1 VTAVVTR
8 SKKQSAGVL
17 VYRRKERVIQVLLA
31 HPGGPIFRH
40 RDALSWTIPKG
51 EIEPGELPLDAA
63 RRELREETGFELPG
77 PYVSLGSVKLKSG
90 KIVHAWACE
99 GDVDLSAFK
108 SCLFE
113 MEWPPRSGRR
123 GSFPELDRVE
133 YFDVEVARLKL
144 NEAQAELVS
153 RLLAHLALGA

>member
-1 VTAVVTR
+1 VVTR

-17 VYRRKERVIQVLLA
+17 VYRRSARGIEVLLA

-40 RDALSWTIPKG
+40 RDAAAWTIPKG
-51 EIEPGELPLDAA
+51 EIEQGELPLDAA
-63 RRELREETGFELPG
+63 RRELREETSFELPG
-77 PYVSLGSVKLKSG
+77 PFVSLGSVKLKSG

-99 GDVDLSAFK
+99 GDIDLTLFK

-123 GSFPELDRVE
+123 ATFPELDRVE
-133 YFDVEVARLKL
+133 YFDVEVARTKL
-144 NEAQAELVS
+144 NEAQSELVA
-153 RLLAHLALGA
+153 RLLQHLALDG

>member
-1 VTAVVTR
+1 VVTR

-17 VYRRKERVIQVLLA
+17 VYRWSARGLEVLLA

-51 EIEPGELPLDAA
+51 EIEQGEPPLDAA

-99 GDVDLSAFK
+99 GDLELAAFE
-108 SCLFE
+108 SGLFE
-113 MEWPPRSGRR
+113 MEWPPRSGLRVT
-123 GSFPELDRVE
+123 FPELDRVE
-133 YFDVEVARLKL
+133 YFDVEVARTKL
-144 NEAQAELVS
+144 NEAQSELIA
-153 RLLAHLALGA
+153 RLLAHLALDG